1 MYMSKKKKGTGSTI
15 VTVVVVAVILVLLVG
30 YFYRELNSDKSNDD
44 GKRTEIEKLLDKNFD
59 TSYPATEREVV
70 KVYCR
75 IQKAMYSGNC
85 SDDNV
90 QALFAQMRKLYDDE
104 LISANSYDEQYKKLK
119 EELESYKKDKKKIV
133 NYSVEDA
140 DNVQKGEYKGSEQ
153 ALVDVVISMK
163 QDSDWERVGE
173 QFVLRKDE
181 DGRWKIL
188 GWYQTSLN
196 DENKDSE
203 E

>member
-1 MYMSKKKKGTGSTI
+1 MH
-15 VTVVVVAVILVLLVG
+15 
-30 YFYRELNSDKSNDD
+30 
-44 GKRTEIEKLLDKNFD
+44 
-59 TSYPATEREVV
+59 

-196 DENKDSE
+196 DENKDRE

>member
-1 MYMSKKKKGTGSTI
+1 
-15 VTVVVVAVILVLLVG
+15 
-30 YFYRELNSDKSNDD
+30 
-44 GKRTEIEKLLDKNFD
+44 
-59 TSYPATEREVV
+59 
-70 KVYCR
+70 
-75 IQKAMYSGNC
+75 
-85 SDDNV
+85 
-90 QALFAQMRKLYDDE
+90 
-104 LISANSYDEQYKKLK
+104 
-119 EELESYKKDKKKIV
+119 
-133 NYSVEDA
+133 
-140 DNVQKGEYKGSEQ
+140 
-153 ALVDVVISMK
+153 MK